1 MGGVR
6 ACIFPGPK
14 PGAAAVIPLARIGF
28 GSKLIERVLAREI
41 GGKAAID
48 YKIEGVVFTAVAPLP
63 DVEENT
69 TPAEG

>member
-1 MGGVR
+1 
-6 ACIFPGPK
+6 
-14 PGAAAVIPLARIGF
+14 VIPPARIGF